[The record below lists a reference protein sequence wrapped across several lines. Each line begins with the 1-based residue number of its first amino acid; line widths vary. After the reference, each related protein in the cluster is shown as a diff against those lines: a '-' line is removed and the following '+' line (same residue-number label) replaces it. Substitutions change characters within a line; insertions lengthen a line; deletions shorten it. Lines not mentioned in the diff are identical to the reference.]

1 MFSEIKIHQK
11 HLAAFKVNRSNIK
24 LKKIIITGIF
34 YTLVFVLFG
43 CSEKS
48 KEDKMNK
55 NEKPP
60 VHIGYYLKTLDNML
74 TVEINKIQEASGLS
88 RPEWQILNSIYQKPN
103 IQKDTLVNVVK
114 EFTDVTVAQ
123 KLINNLIERGLVT
136 GSSALR
142 LTKQGT
148 NLHDKALN
156 MQKAFRKKAAKNIS
170 QEEYDLVISVLDKMI
185 ENLKADE

>member
-1 MFSEIKIHQK
+1 MFSELKIHQK
-11 HLAAFKVNRSNIK
+11 HLAVFKVKRSDLK
-24 LKKIIITGIF
+24 LKKIIIKGVC
-34 YTLVFVLFG
+34 YSLVFVLFG
-43 CSEKS
+43 CLTKG

-74 TVEINKIQEASGLS
+74 TVEINKIQKASGLS
-88 RPEWQILNSIYQKPN
+88 RSEWQILNSIYQKPN
-103 IQKDTLVNVVK
+103 IQKDTLVDVVK

-123 KLINNLIERGLVT
+123 KLISNLLERGLVT
-136 GSSALR
+136 GSSTLR
-142 LTKQGT
+142 LTKKGT
-148 NLHDKALN
+148 NLHNKALN